1 MAQPY
6 IGSQGSIEY
15 REASGNGTLISPYI
29 PQFSLSGLAY
39 FSSAN
44 ITRTSSISY
53 SANDVYGGVFQL
65 QNIGPSG
72 DFIYLNSIS
81 VVFNASSLTGI
92 SACEVY
98 LYNASPQSGFA
109 DNAAFNVPLIDRG
122 SLLTLSG
129 IGLNPILTRGGGTV
143 VAETIL
149 VNRLLKLATNSTS
162 LWGYLVTLGTG
173 LIADSA
179 TISVYSHIR

>member
-1 MAQPY
+1 MPQPY
-6 IGSQGSIEY
+6 IGSQGNVEY
-15 REASGNGTLISPYI
+15 REASGNGTLASPYV

-44 ITRTSSISY
+44 ITRTSPVSY
-53 SANDVYGGVFQL
+53 STNDVYGGIFQL

-92 SACEVY
+92 SACELY
-98 LYNASPQSGFA
+98 LYDTSPQSGFA
-109 DNAAFNVPLIDRG
+109 DNAPFSIPLIDR
-122 SLLTLSG
+122 SSILTLSG
-129 IGLNPILTRGGGTV
+129 ISLNPILARGGGTV
-143 VAETIL
+143 VSETIL

-162 LWGYLVTLGTG
+162 LWGYLVTLGAG

-179 TISVYSHIR
+179 TISAYSRVI